1 MLFITLYL
9 GGVHLHTVA
18 WLKWFRQM
26 DGWMLT
32 PWNHLYKRTF
42 HWAWHFSMDPV
53 PIFWIPI
60 QQRVDSKILLV
71 LGVDHPN
78 CSVAYSMVVTR
89 VNSLYIRNLILHRL
103 QRKTKRLM
111 FMDIMTLR
119 LLLSTDLFPF
129 SASKISYSIRHWQN
143 VDKVLHWLVLH
154 QQIKFLARC
163 RVYFLSGG
171 ERV

>member
-9 GGVHLHTVA
+9 GGVHLHIEA
-18 WLKWFRQM
+18 WLKWFCQM

-53 PIFWIPI
+53 HVASHFLNSHSTKG
-60 QQRVDSKILLV
+60 SKILLV

-89 VNSLYIRNLILHRL
+89 VNSLYICHLILHRL
-103 QRKTKRLM
+103 QRKTKWLM

-119 LLLSTDLFPF
+119 LLLSTDLFLF
-129 SASKISYSIRHWQN
+129 RASKINNKLLDSSLAECW
-143 VDKVLHWLVLH
+143 WSFTLVS
-154 QQIKFLARC
+154 A
-163 RVYFLSGG
+163 SSAN
-171 ERV
+171 